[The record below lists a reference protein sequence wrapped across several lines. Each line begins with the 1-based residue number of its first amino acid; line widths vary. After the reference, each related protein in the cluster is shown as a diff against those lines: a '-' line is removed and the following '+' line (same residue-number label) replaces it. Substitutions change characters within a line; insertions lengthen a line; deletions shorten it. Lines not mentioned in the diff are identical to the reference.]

1 MHQRADF
8 TSPADF
14 AGRTV
19 LVCGARVAGLS
30 AARALSGLGATVL
43 VTDNGPS
50 SLAASVQ
57 APATFVGDLTA
68 LPSVIDA
75 VVTSPGIRPQN
86 PLLVAAAQRRI
97 PILGEL
103 EFAWRI
109 RGNTPATWLMVTGTN
124 GKTTTVRM
132 LESMLTAAG
141 LRALAVGNVGE
152 PIIDAVSA
160 EEPYDVLAVEASSF
174 QLHHSSTI
182 APRAGVLLN
191 LAADHLDWH
200 GSMDAYAAVKT
211 RVWGGDIA
219 IGNADDPAV
228 AALLAASANG
238 HKQEFTLTEPRTGQ
252 WGCLAGD
259 LCAMLPSGVQPI
271 MPQSEIRPPGRHNVA
286 NALAAAALAHTVG
299 VTFQQIAAGLR
310 SFVADPHRNE
320 FVARLDG
327 VDYIDDSKATN
338 AHAAAASLAAY
349 PSVIW
354 IGGGQLKGAPIADLV
369 AEFAPRMRGAVVL
382 GADRDLI
389 AAAFARHAPDLPLI
403 MVSRTDDGAM
413 RDVVAAAASLARAGD
428 AVLLAP
434 AAASLDMYT
443 SYSARGAAFAAAV
456 TALSASRSRA
466 AGHG

>member
-174 QLHHSSTI
+174 QLHHS
-182 APRAGVLLN
+182 
-191 LAADHLDWH
+191 
-200 GSMDAYAAVKT
+200 SMDAYAAVKT